1 MRQISGRLS
10 NRLVLGERRPSRLTV
25 LSKLSESAIMLK
37 VLDSA
42 VPVACWSCSIGHNDS
57 TLFCPHCSKIQPPP
71 GGDYFSVFG
80 LEPKLNLDLSALE
93 HEFHRLSRRLH
104 PDRFARAEENE
115 KQWSLA
121 DTALLN
127 DAYRTLK
134 DPLRR
139 TEYLLKLKGAE
150 IGEEN
155 SGKDRKDPSRV
166 PADLL
171 EEVFEL
177 NMQLEEMRAASEADE
192 KDQELQ
198 ASLEQAKRRFDGLL
212 VEVDQELHNQWQIW
226 DEGAAAARKTAER
239 KMVAL
244 LDRRRYLSNLVRD
257 VNETL
262 GA

>member
-1 MRQISGRLS
+1 MF
-10 NRLVLGERRPSRLTV
+10 
-25 LSKLSESAIMLK
+25 KL
-37 VLDSA
+37 LDSA

-57 TLFCPHCSKIQPPP
+57 TLFCPHCSKIKPPP

-80 LEPKLNLDLSALE
+80 LEPRLNLDLPALE

-139 TEYLLKLKGAE
+139 TEYLLKLLGAE
-150 IGEEN
+150 IDAGQESKEE
-155 SGKDRKDPSRV
+155 KVART

-177 NMQLEEMRAASEADE
+177 NMQLEEMRAARSSGNADAALE
-192 KDQELQ
+192 V
-198 ASLEQAKRRFDGLL
+198 ALEQAKRKFSGLL
-212 VEVDQELHNQWQIW
+212 VAVDDDLGDAWRAW
-226 DEGAAAARKTAER
+226 DDGDIAARQAAQK

-257 VNETL
+257 VTEVL

>member
-1 MRQISGRLS
+1 M
-10 NRLVLGERRPSRLTV
+10 
-25 LSKLSESAIMLK
+25 K

-57 TLFCPHCSKIQPPP
+57 TLFCPNCSKIQPPP
-71 GGDYFSVFG
+71 GGDYYSVFT
-80 LEPKLNLDLSALE
+80 LQPKLDLDLTALE
-93 HEFHRLSRRLH
+93 QEFHRLSRKLH
-104 PDRFARAEENE
+104 PDRFARALDNE

-139 TEYLLKLKGAE
+139 TQYLLKLEGLE
-150 IGEEN
+150 LGDEH

-171 EEVFEL
+171 EEVFDL
-177 NMQLEEMRAASEADE
+177 NMQLEEMRMARRSGEEDPALQAGLSEA
-192 KDQELQ
+192 KARFAGMMQ
-198 ASLEQAKRRFDGLL
+198 A
-212 VEVDQELHNQWQIW
+212 VDSDLRAEWKIW
-226 DEGAAAARKTAER
+226 DAGDATARQDAQKR
-239 KMVAL
+239 MVAL

-257 VNETL
+257 VTETL

>member
-1 MRQISGRLS
+1 
-10 NRLVLGERRPSRLTV
+10 
-25 LSKLSESAIMLK
+25 MLK
-37 VLDSA
+37 VDDSA
-42 VPVACWSCSIGHNDS
+42 VPVACWSCSVAHNES

-80 LEPKLNLDLSALE
+80 LEPRLNLDLQALE

-104 PDRFARAEENE
+104 PDRFARAETNE

-121 DTALLN
+121 DTSLLN

-139 TEYLLKLKGAE
+139 TEYLLKLHGAE
-150 IGEEN
+150 IGASATARRNAAAAQNQEEV
-155 SGKDRKDPSRV
+155 SRV

-171 EEVFEL
+171 EEVFDL
-177 NMQLEEMRAASEADE
+177 NMQLEEMRM
-192 KDQELQ
+192 
-198 ASLEQAKRRFDGLL
+198 
-212 VEVDQELHNQWQIW
+212 
-226 DEGAAAARKTAER
+226 ARKTGEEDPVVKKSLIEAKR
-239 KMVAL
+239 KFEGLLDAVDRDLHAQWAVWDAGDAVARKPAQHAMVAL

-257 VNETL
+257 VSETL

>member
-1 MRQISGRLS
+1 MF
-10 NRLVLGERRPSRLTV
+10 
-25 LSKLSESAIMLK
+25 K

-42 VPVACWSCSIGHNDS
+42 VPIACWSCSIGHNDS

-71 GGDYFSVFG
+71 GGDYYSVFG
-80 LEPKLNLDLSALE
+80 LEPKLNLDMPALE
-93 HEFHRLSRRLH
+93 REFHRLSRRLH
-104 PDRFARAEENE
+104 PDRFARAGENE

-139 TEYLLKLKGAE
+139 TGYLLKLLGARLDSDHE
-150 IGEEN
+150 SREQ
-155 SGKDRKDPSRV
+155 KDARV

-177 NMQLEEMRAASEADE
+177 NMLIEEMRAARNAGETDAALEANLAKAKKNISGMLGAVDE
-192 KDQELQ
+192 ELRT
-198 ASLEQAKRRFDGLL
+198 EWN
-212 VEVDQELHNQWQIW
+212 VW
-226 DEGAAAARKTAER
+226 DAGDAGTRQFSQV

-257 VNETL
+257 VNEVL

>member
-1 MRQISGRLS
+1 
-10 NRLVLGERRPSRLTV
+10 
-25 LSKLSESAIMLK
+25 MLK

-42 VPVACWSCSIGHNDS
+42 VPVACWSCAIGHNDD

-80 LEPKLNLDLSALE
+80 LEPRLNLDLPALE
-93 HEFHRLSRRLH
+93 REYHRLSRRLH
-104 PDRFARAEENE
+104 PDHFARALENE

-139 TEYLLKLKGAE
+139 TEYLLKLEGAE
-150 IGEEN
+150 KSADREN
-155 SGKDRKDPSRV
+155 QERKSPRA

-177 NMQLEEMRAASEADE
+177 NMEIEEMRQNRTAGGTNS
-192 KDQELQ
+192 ELQ
-198 ASLEQAKRRFDGLL
+198 ESLTEAKVKFEGLL
-212 VEVDQELHNQWQIW
+212 GAVDTDLRADWQAW
-226 DEGAAAARKTAER
+226 DKGGEAER
-239 KMVAL
+239 QAAQKRLAAL
-244 LDRRRYLSNLVRD
+244 LDRRRYLSNLVHE
-257 VNETL
+257 VCETL
-262 GA
+262 GD

>member
-1 MRQISGRLS
+1 MF
-10 NRLVLGERRPSRLTV
+10 
-25 LSKLSESAIMLK
+25 K

-80 LEPKLNLDLSALE
+80 MEPKLNLDLPALE
-93 HEFHRLSRRLH
+93 HEFHRLSRKLH
-104 PDRFARAEENE
+104 PDRFARALDNE

-134 DPLRR
+134 DPIRR
-139 TEYLLKLKGAE
+139 TEYLLKLLGAE
-150 IGEEN
+150 VGAGDERNE
-155 SGKDRKDPSRV
+155 GKSAGA

-177 NMQLEEMRAASEADE
+177 NMQLEEMRAARATGEADPA
-192 KDQELQ
+192 LQ
-198 ASLEQAKRRFDGLL
+198 ISLEQAKRKFDLL
-212 VEVDQELHNQWQIW
+212 LEAVDEDLRGEWNLW
-226 DEGAAAARKTAER
+226 DEGDAGARAAAQRR
-239 KMVAL
+239 MLAL

-257 VNETL
+257 VNEVL

>member
-1 MRQISGRLS
+1 MF
-10 NRLVLGERRPSRLTV
+10 
-25 LSKLSESAIMLK
+25 K

-80 LEPKLNLDLSALE
+80 LEPKLNLDLPALE

-139 TEYLLKLKGAE
+139 TEYLLKLLGAE
-150 IGEEN
+150 IGEGHASKEEI
-155 SGKDRKDPSRV
+155 SARV

-171 EEVFEL
+171 EEVFDL
-177 NMQLEEMRAASEADE
+177 NMQLEEMRAARATGEADP
-192 KDQELQ
+192 ELQ
-198 ASLEQAKRRFDGLL
+198 VSLEQAKRKFDVLL
-212 VEVDQELHNQWQIW
+212 QSVDEELRDEWQAW
-226 DEGAAAARKTAER
+226 DAGDIASRQASQKR
-239 KMVAL
+239 MVAL

-257 VNETL
+257 VKEVL